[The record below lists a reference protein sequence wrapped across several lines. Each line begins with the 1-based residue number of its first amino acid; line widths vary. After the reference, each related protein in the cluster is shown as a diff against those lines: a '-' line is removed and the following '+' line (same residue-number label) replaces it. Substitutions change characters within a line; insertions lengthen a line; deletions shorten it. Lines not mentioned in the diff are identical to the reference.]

1 MLLTTVLALFLA
13 QQQDVS
19 LGIGAHFGP
28 DYSAGQYFNATYAH
42 RIKGGERASLHGQV
56 DFLASPNRTAN
67 FINPLASRDVASL
80 YLMPGLRVS
89 FNPQARLSPFVL
101 GGAGLA
107 VYEQSQLLQNGTTFP
122 GSRVT
127 RHFGGMFGAGADLKV
142 LRFAGL
148 RFEIKDY
155 YALRHNVTTGVGL
168 HFRWGTR

>member
-13 QQQDVS
+13 QQQDIS

-28 DYSAGQYFNATYAH
+28 DYSAGQYFNANYAQ
-42 RIKGGERASLHGQV
+42 RIRQGKRASLHGQV
-56 DFLASPNRTAN
+56 DFLASPNRKAN
-67 FINPLASRDVASL
+67 FVNPLATRDVASL

-89 FNPQARLSPFVL
+89 FAPEARLSPFVM
-101 GGAGLA
+101 GGGGLA
-107 VYEQSQLLQNGTTFP
+107 VYENSQLLQNGQTSS
-122 GSRVT
+122 GSRST
-127 RHFGGMFGAGADLKV
+127 NHFGGMWGGGVDLKV